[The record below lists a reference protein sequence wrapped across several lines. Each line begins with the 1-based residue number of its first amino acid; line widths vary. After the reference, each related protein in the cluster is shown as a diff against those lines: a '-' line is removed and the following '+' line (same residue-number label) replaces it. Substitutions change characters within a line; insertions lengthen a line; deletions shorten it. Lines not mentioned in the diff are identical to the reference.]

1 VQVASDAPWS
11 STPAPSGNLL
21 CDEERLMAPDDW
33 FDLLR
38 GRFERAVD
46 APTEAEI
53 SALLDLAR
61 VAAHTSER
69 WTAPV
74 SGFLAG
80 LALAG
85 LDGQAR
91 AARLRTLADDLE
103 ADEDTSS

>member
-1 VQVASDAPWS
+1 
-11 STPAPSGNLL
+11 
-21 CDEERLMAPDDW
+21 MAPDDW

-38 GRFERAVD
+38 ERLERAVD
-46 APTEAEI
+46 PPSEVEI

-85 LDGQAR
+85 LDGADR
-91 AARLRTLADDLE
+91 AARLRALADGLE
-103 ADEDTSS
+103 AEEATTS

>member
-1 VQVASDAPWS
+1 MVVGEPGFWQP
-11 STPAPSGNLL
+11 P
-21 CDEERLMAPDDW
+21 CDEERHVTPDDW

-38 GRFERAVD
+38 GRLDAAVD
-46 APTEAEI
+46 APSAEEI
-53 SALLDLAR
+53 DALLDLAR

-85 LDGQAR
+85 LDVDAR
-91 AARLRTLADDLE
+91 AHRLRSLADGLE
-103 ADEDTSS
+103 ADEATSS